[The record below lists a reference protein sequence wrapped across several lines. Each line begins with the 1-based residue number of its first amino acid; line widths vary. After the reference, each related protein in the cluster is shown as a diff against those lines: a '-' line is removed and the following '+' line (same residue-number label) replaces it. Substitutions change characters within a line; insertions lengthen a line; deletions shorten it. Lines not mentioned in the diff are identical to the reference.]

1 MENYHPETY
10 CTYAFGGYASH
21 EKWICCAGTGKFDSF
36 AQVNQSEEIQQL
48 RQALK
53 NGERH
58 PTCSVCWDAE
68 AAGNA
73 SARSVGSNNRD
84 WQRIQLELAQP
95 KLRHLWIDSG
105 SVCNL
110 ACRICEPRYSSSLYK
125 EHKDRFGHTTV
136 PITKTNVAYLMSEDF
151 SQIENIMILGGE
163 PFLNLDYCAVLEEIV
178 RQGRAGQCTL
188 VFFSN
193 GTVRPNARV
202 LELLAQFSQVVLY
215 FSTDAVG
222 DQFGYVRT
230 NGIWSQVLDN
240 IDYIASAGI
249 PQLKQ
254 NFHITVS
261 ALNVMYLDEL
271 LTWMANYY
279 GPDQDPK
286 TVIDRAMSEHRI
298 TYMVTNRPSHYSF
311 GIFTDDQRQQVLT
324 HLESSHFDL
333 QGIVNQIKTF
343 QHTPAYAEKFWSEVA
358 WTEQYRGL
366 AVEQYLPR
374 LINILQS

>member
-1 MENYHPETY
+1 M
-10 CTYAFGGYASH
+10 
-21 EKWICCAGTGKFDSF
+21 
-36 AQVNQSEEIQQL
+36 
-48 RQALK
+48 
-53 NGERH
+53 
-58 PTCSVCWDAE
+58 
-68 AAGNA
+68 
-73 SARSVGSNNRD
+73 
-84 WQRIQLELAQP
+84 
-95 KLRHLWIDSG
+95 
-105 SVCNL
+105 
-110 ACRICEPRYSSSLYK
+110 
-125 EHKDRFGHTTV
+125 
-136 PITKTNVAYLMSEDF
+136 PITKTNVAYLISEDF

-193 GTVRPNARV
+193 GTVHPNARV

-240 IDYIASAGI
+240 INYIASAGI
-249 PQLKQ
+249 TQLEQ

-279 GPDQDPK
+279 GPDQDPSN
-286 TVIDRAMSEHRI
+286 VIARAMAEHRI
-298 TYMVTNRPSHYSF
+298 TYMVTNRPAHYSF

-324 HLESSHFDL
+324 HLERSAFDL
-333 QGIVNQIKTF
+333 QGITNQIKNYS
-343 QHTPAYAEKFWSEVA
+343 HTPAHAEKFWTEIA
-358 WTEQYRGL
+358 WTEQYKGL
-366 AVEQYLPR
+366 AIEQYLPR
-374 LINILQS
+374 LVNILQS

>member
-21 EKWICCAGTGKFDSF
+21 EKWICCAGTGDFNSF
-36 AQVNQSEEIQQL
+36 AEVNQSEQIQQL
-48 RQALK
+48 RQDLK
-53 NGERH
+53 QGIQN
-58 PTCSVCWDAE
+58 PTCAVCWNAE
-68 AAGNA
+68 SAGNA
-73 SARSVGSNNRD
+73 SARSVGSSGRD
-84 WQRIQLELAQP
+84 WQRIQLELEKP

-125 EHKDRFGHTTV
+125 EHKDRFGTTSV
-136 PITKTNVAYLMSEDF
+136 TITKTNVAYLITEDF
-151 SQIENIMILGGE
+151 SEIENIMILGGE
-163 PFLNLDYCAVLEEIV
+163 PFLNLDYCEVLEEIV

-230 NGIWSQVLDN
+230 NGVWSQVLDN
-240 IDYIASAGI
+240 IQYIQDAGI
-249 PQLKQ
+249 LQLKQ

-261 ALNVMYLDEL
+261 ALNVLYLDEL
-271 LTWMANYY
+271 LTWMAQYY
-279 GPDQDPK
+279 DPK
-286 TVIDRAMSEHRI
+286 LTVAQAMSEHRI
-298 TYMVTNRPSHYSF
+298 TYMVTNRPAHYSF
-311 GIFTDDQRQQVLT
+311 GIFTDDQRQLVIE
-324 HLESSHFDL
+324 HLEHSKFDL
-333 QGIVNQIKTF
+333 QGIINQIKNYS
-343 QHTPAYAEKFWSEVA
+343 HTPAHTEKFWAETS

-366 AVEQYLPR
+366 AVDQYLSR
-374 LINILQS
+374 LTKILQS

>member
-1 MENYHPETY
+1 MLNYHPETY

-36 AQVNQSEEIQQL
+36 AEVNQSEEIQQL
-48 RQALK
+48 RQALQR
-53 NGERH
+53 GERH
-58 PTCSVCWDAE
+58 PTCAVCWDAE
-68 AAGNA
+68 SAGNA
-73 SARSVGSNNRD
+73 SARSVGSADRD

-136 PITKTNVAYLMSEDF
+136 PITKTNVAYLISEDF

-343 QHTPAYAEKFWSEVA
+343 QHRQVCAEKFWSEVA

-366 AVEQYLPR
+366 AVEQYLLR
-374 LINILQS
+374 LVNILQS

>member
-21 EKWICCAGTGKFDSF
+21 EKWICCAGTGDFDSF
-36 AQVNQSEEIQQL
+36 AKVNQSEQIQQL
-48 RQALK
+48 RQDLK
-53 NGERH
+53 QGIRN
-58 PTCSVCWDAE
+58 PTCAVCWDAE

-73 SARSVGSNNRD
+73 SARSVGSSGRD
-84 WQRIQLELAQP
+84 WQRIQLELAEP

-125 EHKDRFGHTTV
+125 EHKDRYGHTTV
-136 PITKTNVAYLMSEDF
+136 PITKTNVEYLISEDF
-151 SQIENIMILGGE
+151 SEIENIMILGGE

-230 NGIWSQVLDN
+230 NGVWSQVLDN
-240 IDYIASAGI
+240 IQYIQDAGI

-261 ALNVMYLDEL
+261 ALNVLYLDEL
-271 LTWMANYY
+271 LSWMAQYY
-279 GPDQDPK
+279 EPNL
-286 TVIDRAMSEHRI
+286 TVAQAMSEHRI
-298 TYMVTNRPSHYSF
+298 TYMVTNRPAHYSF
-311 GIFTDDQRQQVLT
+311 GIFTDDQRQQVIE
-324 HLESSHFDL
+324 HLEHSKFDL
-333 QGIVNQIKTF
+333 QGIINQITNYS
-343 QHTPAYAEKFWSEVA
+343 HTPAHTEKFWAETS

-366 AVEQYLPR
+366 AVDQYLPR
-374 LINILQS
+374 LTKILQS